1 MFDEKH
7 DFMLNQFEKVDALR
21 GGRTSFDD
29 VKHIAGIKSLK
40 LFAKGAATQPKDKNS
55 KKKEVKKSSEPEMDD
70 IEATLKKICARV
82 NLDTKNKVEG
92 HLIESFISKPKSG
105 KELLTASSKMKEKW
119 NSVKQL

>member
-29 VKHIAGIKSLK
+29 VKNITGLKSLK
-40 LFAKGAATQPKDKNS
+40 LFAKGATTQPNNKESTKKD
-55 KKKEVKKSSEPEMDD
+55 VKKPDSPEMDD

-82 NLDTKNKVEG
+82 NLDTKNKFAD

-105 KELLTASSKMKEKW
+105 KELLTASTKMKDKW